1 MEEAQKSLAGLF
13 TRLKA
18 QSDATQV
25 GTFMNQIAVLQRA
38 MANQAAGAGAEA
50 TEVASPFV
58 GQS

>member
-1 MEEAQKSLAGLF
+1 MEDAQKSLAGLF

-25 GTFMNQIAVLQRA
+25 GTFMNQIAVIQRA
-38 MANQAAGAGAEA
+38 MATHAASTGTQA
-50 TEVASPFV
+50 TEVTPAFL